1 MTYQETEIL
10 IQKYLNGETTAEEEK
25 LLALEVSRK
34 DAPSDWKIIAEML
47 GELAIDEALFDKIMA
62 ERKPKP
68 SLVRFWPWVAAACVA
83 VLLGIFVG
91 PPREDTNS
99 NPQIAKVE
107 PKPEVVEE
115 PKAVDP
121 QETVKNEA
129 STKTLSPQKARQKSR
144 VSIRATKEQHKSS
157 IRRQEANLIAKT
169 ETPEEVKPQEYVVE
183 ETPTITE
190 WEVAAVEKTA
200 IESEPEV
207 LSDRDLPITSP
218 ENFML
223 TKEEQAMIVR
233 LENEDFLK
241 QVKQELEIAKYNQ
254 KQMSLN

>member
-107 PKPEVVEE
+107 PNTEISEE
-115 PKAVDP
+115 PKTVDP
-121 QETVKNEA
+121 QETVENEA

>member
-1 MTYQETEIL
+1 MTHQETEIL

-68 SLVRFWPWVAAACVA
+68 SLVRFWPGVAAACVA

-107 PKPEVVEE
+107 PKLEVVEE

-121 QETVKNEA
+121 QETVENEA

-144 VSIRATKEQHKSS
+144 VSIRATKEQHKSFAG
-157 IRRQEANLIAKT
+157 E
-169 ETPEEVKPQEYVVE
+169 
-183 ETPTITE
+183 
-190 WEVAAVEKTA
+190 
-200 IESEPEV
+200 
-207 LSDRDLPITSP
+207 
-218 ENFML
+218 
-223 TKEEQAMIVR
+223 
-233 LENEDFLK
+233 
-241 QVKQELEIAKYNQ
+241 
-254 KQMSLN
+254 